1 LDLWIEKKYLLKFKN
16 SFFRLKIRVLLTIL
30 YNRFFLKIDY
40 ENRFKKTIIQ
50 DSWQYCIFSAILRKK
65 LYQFYFLRNIEKKI
79 YINFIFSAI
88 LRKNLYQFYFLRNIE
103 KKFMSIL
110 QYCHLVGNSQL
121 TNGSPGLFT
130 EKSGNIR
137 PVSDKLPPYFRKTLE
152 LNGIS
157 RHCYNFDE
165 T

>member
-1 LDLWIEKKYLLKFKN
+1 MNIFARYYKNFYFIKKISLVSKVFTDQGATGVIGRLDLKK
-16 SFFRLKIRVLLTIL
+16 RLYKKVDNTV
-30 YNRFFLKIDY
+30 FLA
-40 ENRFKKTIIQ
+40 
-50 DSWQYCIFSAILRKK
+50 QYR
-65 LYQFYFLRNIEKKI
+65 EKI

-103 KKFMSIL
+103 KKFIPIL